1 MKKLL
6 NDFKE
11 FAVGGNLIEI
21 AVGLVMALAFGA
33 LVTSFVE
40 NLIMPI
46 VAAIFGEPNFDGLWA
61 VGIGESTL
69 SFGTFVTALVTF
81 LSTAFAIYFFVV
93 KPYQSYKARTEEPA
107 VEEEA
112 APSEIDLLTQIRDS
126 LART

>member
-6 NDFKE
+6 NEFKE

-21 AVGLVMALAFGA
+21 AVGLVMAIAFGA
-33 LVTSFVE
+33 LIASFVE

-61 VGIGESTL
+61 VSIGDATL
-69 SFGTFVTALVTF
+69 NFGTFFTALLVF

-93 KPYQSYKARTEEPA
+93 KPYQAYKARTEEPA
-107 VEEEA
+107 AEEDA
-112 APSEIDLLTQIRDS
+112 GPSEVDLLTQIRDS
-126 LART
+126 LASR

>member
-33 LVTSFVE
+33 LMTVFVE
-40 NLIMPI
+40 ALIMPL
-46 VAAIFGEPNFDGLWA
+46 VAAIFGQPDFSALFA
-61 VGIGESTL
+61 VDVGKSTL
-69 SFGTFVTALVTF
+69 LFGVFLTALLTF
-81 LSTAFAIYFFVV
+81 IATAAAVFFFVV
-93 KPYQSYKARTEEPA
+93 KPYQAFKARTEGPV

-112 APSEIDLLTQIRDS
+112 GPSEVDLLVQIRDS
-126 LART
+126 LAKS

>member
-21 AVGLVMALAFGA
+21 AVGLVMAIAFGA
-33 LVTSFVE
+33 LIASFVE

-61 VGIGESTL
+61 VGIGKSTL
-69 SFGTFVTALVTF
+69 NFGTFVTALVVF

-93 KPYQSYKARTEEPA
+93 KPYQAYQARTAEPA
-107 VEEEA
+107 AEEEA
-112 APSEIDLLTQIRDS
+112 GPSEVDLLTQIRDS
-126 LART
+126 LVNR